1 MGDLINIT
9 SQGGLLVVSSRE
21 VARNFGKE
29 HFNVVRDIENL
40 IVNEPLKN
48 EGLNYFIPS
57 TFNHRGN
64 EYKEY
69 LLTRDGFSLL
79 VMGFTGKKALEWK
92 LKYIKAF
99 NEMEE
104 ALKQISGLL
113 SEEQK
118 LQLAIFQAKT
128 PEEAAM
134 AAANLDRYRQLQLE
148 EKQREIEHK
157 NEVIKGITDD
167 VDVYTKRAILNRVVR
182 HKGANFKER
191 WDELY
196 RTFRETYSIDLK
208 ARCEGYNL
216 KQTKKKDKLSVVKY
230 AEKFGYIHDLYKVA
244 LKLYETDIKE
254 ILKHLEKI
262 A

>member
-9 SQGGLLVVSSRE
+9 NQGGVLVVSSRE
-21 VARNFGKE
+21 VARNFEKE
-29 HFNVVRDIENL
+29 HKDVLESIRNL
-40 IVNEPLKN
+40 IAENSAVKNIIIESEYVN
-48 EGLNYFIPS
+48 S
-57 TFNHRGN
+57 RGRRYP
-64 EYKEY
+64 EF